1 MEIDALEDCESSTSY
16 SFLLAVKPFGKNRS
30 EFCLLSCNTSN
41 KPPAKIKYI
50 KMADSRSAPLFSVSP
65 FRKPTQFPRVSSG
78 KRRTKFLYRSYNL
91 VPRVFLVVARELR
104 KTLVKY
110 DEISK
115 ILGDL
120 SHAQ

>member
-1 MEIDALEDCESSTSY
+1 MFHVYFERLD
-16 SFLLAVKPFGKNRS
+16 P
-30 EFCLLSCNTSN
+30 
-41 KPPAKIKYI
+41 
-50 KMADSRSAPLFSVSP
+50 
-65 FRKPTQFPRVSSG
+65 
-78 KRRTKFLYRSYNL
+78 NL
-91 VPRVFLVVARELR
+91 VPRAFLVVARELR

>member
-1 MEIDALEDCESSTSY
+1 MSGNDQY
-16 SFLLAVKPFGKNRS
+16 GR
-30 EFCLLSCNTSN
+30 
-41 KPPAKIKYI
+41 
-50 KMADSRSAPLFSVSP
+50 RLFSWG
-65 FRKPTQFPRVSSG
+65 KPLR
-78 KRRTKFLYRSYNL
+78 FLASVLYSEMRYINL
-91 VPRVFLVVARELR
+91 VPRAFLVVARELR

>member
-1 MEIDALEDCESSTSY
+1 L
-16 SFLLAVKPFGKNRS
+16 FL
-30 EFCLLSCNTSN
+30 
-41 KPPAKIKYI
+41 
-50 KMADSRSAPLFSVSP
+50 
-65 FRKPTQFPRVSSG
+65 
-78 KRRTKFLYRSYNL
+78 TKFIPKENKRANL
-91 VPRVFLVVARELR
+91 VPRAFLVVARELR

>member
-1 MEIDALEDCESSTSY
+1 MIQYFYTELPINL
-16 SFLLAVKPFGKNRS
+16 
-30 EFCLLSCNTSN
+30 
-41 KPPAKIKYI
+41 IK
-50 KMADSRSAPLFSVSP
+50 
-65 FRKPTQFPRVSSG
+65 SG
-78 KRRTKFLYRSYNL
+78 NL
-91 VPRVFLVVARELR
+91 VPRAFLVVARELR

>member
-1 MEIDALEDCESSTSY
+1 LHIELQST
-16 SFLLAVKPFGKNRS
+16 
-30 EFCLLSCNTSN
+30 
-41 KPPAKIKYI
+41 
-50 KMADSRSAPLFSVSP
+50 
-65 FRKPTQFPRVSSG
+65 
-78 KRRTKFLYRSYNL
+78 NL
-91 VPRVFLVVARELR
+91 VPRAFLVVARELR

>member
-1 MEIDALEDCESSTSY
+1 MYICIVRIY
-16 SFLLAVKPFGKNRS
+16 Q
-30 EFCLLSCNTSN
+30 NTRN
-41 KPPAKIKYI
+41 
-50 KMADSRSAPLFSVSP
+50 
-65 FRKPTQFPRVSSG
+65 
-78 KRRTKFLYRSYNL
+78 NL
-91 VPRVFLVVARELR
+91 VPRAFLVVARELR

>member
-1 MEIDALEDCESSTSY
+1 L
-16 SFLLAVKPFGKNRS
+16 KPEVG
-30 EFCLLSCNTSN
+30 
-41 KPPAKIKYI
+41 
-50 KMADSRSAPLFSVSP
+50 
-65 FRKPTQFPRVSSG
+65 
-78 KRRTKFLYRSYNL
+78 NL
-91 VPRVFLVVARELR
+91 VPRAFLVVARELRTVLR

>member
-1 MEIDALEDCESSTSY
+1 MMPLSNSNYLIIKSI
-16 SFLLAVKPFGKNRS
+16 FVQKNKHFDDSATLMMWQKQLRVYLVRNK
-30 EFCLLSCNTSN
+30 EVELWEGVSN
-41 KPPAKIKYI
+41 
-50 KMADSRSAPLFSVSP
+50 
-65 FRKPTQFPRVSSG
+65 
-78 KRRTKFLYRSYNL
+78 NL

>member
-1 MEIDALEDCESSTSY
+1 MSMSWT
-16 SFLLAVKPFGKNRS
+16 
-30 EFCLLSCNTSN
+30 
-41 KPPAKIKYI
+41 
-50 KMADSRSAPLFSVSP
+50 
-65 FRKPTQFPRVSSG
+65 
-78 KRRTKFLYRSYNL
+78 NL

>member
-1 MEIDALEDCESSTSY
+1 MHSRTQSPSYARSTERDEGRW
-16 SFLLAVKPFGKNRS
+16 P
-30 EFCLLSCNTSN
+30 
-41 KPPAKIKYI
+41 
-50 KMADSRSAPLFSVSP
+50 
-65 FRKPTQFPRVSSG
+65 
-78 KRRTKFLYRSYNL
+78 NL
-91 VPRVFLVVARELR
+91 VPRAFLVVARELR

>member
-1 MEIDALEDCESSTSY
+1 LKRLHDNI
-16 SFLLAVKPFGKNRS
+16 F
-30 EFCLLSCNTSN
+30 NTE
-41 KPPAKIKYI
+41 
-50 KMADSRSAPLFSVSP
+50 
-65 FRKPTQFPRVSSG
+65 RV
-78 KRRTKFLYRSYNL
+78 NL
-91 VPRVFLVVARELR
+91 VPRAFLVVARELR

>member
-1 MEIDALEDCESSTSY
+1 MKY
-16 SFLLAVKPFGKNRS
+16 KYRLLYVR
-30 EFCLLSCNTSN
+30 
-41 KPPAKIKYI
+41 
-50 KMADSRSAPLFSVSP
+50 
-65 FRKPTQFPRVSSG
+65 
-78 KRRTKFLYRSYNL
+78 NL
-91 VPRVFLVVARELR
+91 VPRAFLVVARELR

>member
-1 MEIDALEDCESSTSY
+1 MVQACCRLLMDSFNNKCAILKIAMHCGLTKENKMLSS
-16 SFLLAVKPFGKNRS
+16 
-30 EFCLLSCNTSN
+30 
-41 KPPAKIKYI
+41 
-50 KMADSRSAPLFSVSP
+50 
-65 FRKPTQFPRVSSG
+65 
-78 KRRTKFLYRSYNL
+78 NL
-91 VPRVFLVVARELR
+91 VPRAFLVVARELR

>member
-1 MEIDALEDCESSTSY
+1 VEVYFNICI
-16 SFLLAVKPFGKNRS
+16 AVQSRWKGRK
-30 EFCLLSCNTSN
+30 
-41 KPPAKIKYI
+41 AK
-50 KMADSRSAPLFSVSP
+50 
-65 FRKPTQFPRVSSG
+65 G
-78 KRRTKFLYRSYNL
+78 NL
-91 VPRVFLVVARELR
+91 VPRGFLVVARELR

>member
-1 MEIDALEDCESSTSY
+1 MYFVE
-16 SFLLAVKPFGKNRS
+16 KH
-30 EFCLLSCNTSN
+30 LSNC
-41 KPPAKIKYI
+41 YE
-50 KMADSRSAPLFSVSP
+50 
-65 FRKPTQFPRVSSG
+65 
-78 KRRTKFLYRSYNL
+78 KRANL
-91 VPRVFLVVARELR
+91 VPRAFLVAARELR

>member
-1 MEIDALEDCESSTSY
+1 MSIGDW
-16 SFLLAVKPFGKNRS
+16 G
-30 EFCLLSCNTSN
+30 
-41 KPPAKIKYI
+41 AKT
-50 KMADSRSAPLFSVSP
+50 A
-65 FRKPTQFPRVSSG
+65 
-78 KRRTKFLYRSYNL
+78 NL
-91 VPRVFLVVARELR
+91 VPRALFVVARELR

>member
-1 MEIDALEDCESSTSY
+1 MHTTELWN
-16 SFLLAVKPFGKNRS
+16 LG
-30 EFCLLSCNTSN
+30 
-41 KPPAKIKYI
+41 
-50 KMADSRSAPLFSVSP
+50 
-65 FRKPTQFPRVSSG
+65 
-78 KRRTKFLYRSYNL
+78 NL
-91 VPRVFLVVARELR
+91 VPRVFLVVAHELR

>member
-1 MEIDALEDCESSTSY
+1 MNQEFLVNNPPDIIWLVQPY
-16 SFLLAVKPFGKNRS
+16 SLVKLTG
-30 EFCLLSCNTSN
+30 
-41 KPPAKIKYI
+41 
-50 KMADSRSAPLFSVSP
+50 
-65 FRKPTQFPRVSSG
+65 
-78 KRRTKFLYRSYNL
+78 NL
-91 VPRVFLVVARELR
+91 VPRAFLVVARELR

>member
-1 MEIDALEDCESSTSY
+1 MSY
-16 SFLLAVKPFGKNRS
+16 VIV
-30 EFCLLSCNTSN
+30 CLFKFS
-41 KPPAKIKYI
+41 PKYG
-50 KMADSRSAPLFSVSP
+50 
-65 FRKPTQFPRVSSG
+65 FP
-78 KRRTKFLYRSYNL
+78 NL
-91 VPRVFLVVARELR
+91 VPSAFLVVARELR

>member
-1 MEIDALEDCESSTSY
+1 MRPRGPGNEDDIIIGNERPC
-16 SFLLAVKPFGKNRS
+16 
-30 EFCLLSCNTSN
+30 C
-41 KPPAKIKYI
+41 
-50 KMADSRSAPLFSVSP
+50 
-65 FRKPTQFPRVSSG
+65 
-78 KRRTKFLYRSYNL
+78 
-91 VPRVFLVVARELR
+91 VPRAFLVVARELR

>member
-1 MEIDALEDCESSTSY
+1 MVT
-16 SFLLAVKPFGKNRS
+16 LAFK
-30 EFCLLSCNTSN
+30 LTLSQ
-41 KPPAKIKYI
+41 PLV
-50 KMADSRSAPLFSVSP
+50 DSR
-65 FRKPTQFPRVSSG
+65 FRITLRVNV
-78 KRRTKFLYRSYNL
+78 YNNL
-91 VPRVFLVVARELR
+91 VPRAFLVVARELR

>member
-1 MEIDALEDCESSTSY
+1 M
-16 SFLLAVKPFGKNRS
+16 P
-30 EFCLLSCNTSN
+30 
-41 KPPAKIKYI
+41 
-50 KMADSRSAPLFSVSP
+50 
-65 FRKPTQFPRVSSG
+65 
-78 KRRTKFLYRSYNL
+78 NL

-120 SHAQ
+120 SHAQWQRYVADYN

>member
-1 MEIDALEDCESSTSY
+1 MNLIA
-16 SFLLAVKPFGKNRS
+16 KPNIKPNPIYTQMTP
-30 EFCLLSCNTSN
+30 NTIS
-41 KPPAKIKYI
+41 
-50 KMADSRSAPLFSVSP
+50 
-65 FRKPTQFPRVSSG
+65 
-78 KRRTKFLYRSYNL
+78 NL
-91 VPRVFLVVARELR
+91 VPRAFLVVARELR

>member
-1 MEIDALEDCESSTSY
+1 MVELSATNYTAASRLRLKMTSTDI
-16 SFLLAVKPFGKNRS
+16 GM
-30 EFCLLSCNTSN
+30 TS
-41 KPPAKIKYI
+41 
-50 KMADSRSAPLFSVSP
+50 
-65 FRKPTQFPRVSSG
+65 
-78 KRRTKFLYRSYNL
+78 NL
-91 VPRVFLVVARELR
+91 VPRAFLVVARELR

>member
-1 MEIDALEDCESSTSY
+1 LYEDRIATS
-16 SFLLAVKPFGKNRS
+16 FPGLFPFCHWEG
-30 EFCLLSCNTSN
+30 
-41 KPPAKIKYI
+41 
-50 KMADSRSAPLFSVSP
+50 
-65 FRKPTQFPRVSSG
+65 G
-78 KRRTKFLYRSYNL
+78 KRPNL
-91 VPRVFLVVARELR
+91 VPRAFLVVARELR

>member
-1 MEIDALEDCESSTSY
+1 MHCVSS
-16 SFLLAVKPFGKNRS
+16 LGN
-30 EFCLLSCNTSN
+30 
-41 KPPAKIKYI
+41 
-50 KMADSRSAPLFSVSP
+50 SRSVKKAAP
-65 FRKPTQFPRVSSG
+65 
-78 KRRTKFLYRSYNL
+78 NL
-91 VPRVFLVVARELR
+91 VPRAFLVVARELR

>member
-1 MEIDALEDCESSTSY
+1 VSGEAASREID
-16 SFLLAVKPFGKNRS
+16 
-30 EFCLLSCNTSN
+30 LS
-41 KPPAKIKYI
+41 
-50 KMADSRSAPLFSVSP
+50 
-65 FRKPTQFPRVSSG
+65 
-78 KRRTKFLYRSYNL
+78 NL
-91 VPRVFLVVARELR
+91 VPRAFLVVARELR

>member
-1 MEIDALEDCESSTSY
+1 VNGQEAILAGHCPLTGRYIEPCFKAQFNPSVRTNWRLTVLKKDCS
-16 SFLLAVKPFGKNRS
+16 
-30 EFCLLSCNTSN
+30 
-41 KPPAKIKYI
+41 
-50 KMADSRSAPLFSVSP
+50 
-65 FRKPTQFPRVSSG
+65 
-78 KRRTKFLYRSYNL
+78 NL
-91 VPRVFLVVARELR
+91 VPRAFLVVARELR